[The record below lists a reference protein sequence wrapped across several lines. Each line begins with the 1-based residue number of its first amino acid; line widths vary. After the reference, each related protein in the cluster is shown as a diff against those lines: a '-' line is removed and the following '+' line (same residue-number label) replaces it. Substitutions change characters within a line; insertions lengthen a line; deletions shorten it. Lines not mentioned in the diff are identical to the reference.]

1 MFRIYDWVKKNI
13 ARSEPNIDDTL
24 LTSKIGVCGEL
35 VGGSLAAMLA
45 LTESNPMTR
54 GVNAAAIGNP
64 VVDWTA
70 LFTPDKAP
78 MSSEVLVNYS
88 KTDPLIEPAP
98 TILKSLLT
106 MREKLFTKVEHYHD
120 PFASPLLFF
129 RTPSSDLPSEFGRLD
144 SQGDLDTG
152 HQTSEAIK
160 KRRSL
165 RKYPPRGSNV
175 VLPHMRVD
183 IGNENVLRDQGTE
196 LVELMRRSHSRADA
210 ERNTYQYA
218 LPSRIFDVI
227 ERSGYGWWHKKEIEE
242 IGNWFG
248 EVLRRPA

>member
-1 MFRIYDWVKKNI
+1 MDN
-13 ARSEPNIDDTL
+13 TL
-24 LTSKIGVCGEL
+24 PTTKIGVCGEL

-45 LTESNPMTR
+45 LTESNSMVR

-64 VVDWTA
+64 LVDWTA
-70 LFTPDKAP
+70 LFTPDEAP
-78 MSSEVLVNYS
+78 ISSEVPVNNSTKEPLV
-88 KTDPLIEPAP
+88 EPAP

-106 MREKLFTKVEHYHD
+106 MREKLFTKGENYHD

-129 RTPSSDLPSEFGRLD
+129 RTPSSDLPTDLGRLD
-144 SQGDLDTG
+144 LEGDLDTA
-152 HQTSEAIK
+152 HQTTEAIK

-165 RKYPPRGSNV
+165 RKYPPRGSNL
-175 VLPHMRVD
+175 VLPNMRVD
-183 IGNENVLRDQGTE
+183 VGIENVLRDQGTE

-210 ERNTYQYA
+210 ERNTFQDF
-218 LPSRIFDVI
+218 LPSRIFDVV
-227 ERSGYGWWHKKEIEE
+227 ERTGCGWWHKKEIEE